1 MVEGKLSLQYSAS
14 MPWKCPVPYR
24 LVPTHDG
31 ESFRHMGEGETG
43 LPLTGHPGSFAHR
56 RKMHTHQGV
65 DIYVPE
71 GTPVTA
77 VEDGVIVA
85 VHRFTGEHA
94 DPPTPWWGN
103 TWSVM
108 VEGQSGVV
116 CYGEIIPHRIQVGAP
131 IEQGT
136 VVGHVTP
143 VLLKDKG
150 RPLSMLHFE
159 LYRHGITEPAD
170 WQTEEEAPE
179 GLLDPTPRLMS
190 IEGLGT
196 SSENLA

>member
-1 MVEGKLSLQYSAS
+1 
-14 MPWKCPVPYR
+14 MPWQSPIPYR
-24 LVPTHDG
+24 LVPTGDG
-31 ESFRHMGEGETG
+31 DSFRDMSEGATG
-43 LPLTGHPGSFAHR
+43 LPMTGHPGSFGHR

-65 DIYVPE
+65 DLYVPE
-71 GTPVTA
+71 GTAICA

-108 VEGQSGVV
+108 IEGMTGVV
-116 CYGEIIPHRIQVGAP
+116 CYGEVIPHKRLQIGAP
-131 IEQGT
+131 IEAGA

-150 RPLSMLHFE
+150 RPRSMLHLE
-159 LYRHGITEPAD
+159 LYRHGVREPAD
-170 WQTEEEAPE
+170 WQMEEETPE
-179 GLLDPTPRLMS
+179 GLLDPTEHLLGI
-190 IEGLGT
+190 IEG
-196 SSENLA
+196 